1 FMTKKTVLH
10 MFAESGDLEMVKF
23 LVEHGANLDVQDFMT
38 KKTVLHM
45 FAESGDLEM
54 VKFLAEHGANLDV
67 Q

>member
-1 FMTKKTVLH
+1 FGKKSVLH
-10 MFAESGDLEMVKF
+10 MCVESGDLEIVKF
-23 LVEHGANLDVQDFMT
+23 LAEHGANLDMQDFMT

-54 VKFLAEHGANLDV
+54 VKFLAEHRANLDI